1 MDRDDVLIGLF
12 ATATALCAGETIFRL
27 KDRNASKARFLR
39 ERWTLEKSWERFDA
53 MSGWEL
59 VPGFSSE
66 DIRINRHGFRGPEL
80 VKVKTCRVLCLGDSV
95 TFGPMG
101 EKNPYPYIAR
111 EQLSKTTTPRPVE
124 VINAGVG
131 GHSSANMRF
140 RINRLMR
147 FKPDVV
153 VIFAGWNDM
162 FSDDFASYADL
173 RGPVSSFWHL
183 DMRKNVRSYLV
194 DAMMTA
200 AARNKNRPIPVAYSS
215 SEFVPFN
222 FEYNLREIV
231 SVVAARNARAAIMT
245 LPSLI
250 PNEQEAP
257 TPAMIKKVMFPQS
270 IGAGDYGTFRTIYR
284 AYDAVIRRVAADTG
298 SALIDTA
305 SLFDDQKR
313 PRVSFFED
321 TCHLSPLGH
330 KLAGTLVAE
339 RLMAEGLIE

>member
-12 ATATALCAGETIFRL
+12 AAATALCAGETVFRL

-53 MSGWEL
+53 VSGWEL

-80 VKVKTCRVLCLGDSV
+80 VKVKTSRVLCLGDSV

-101 EKNPYPYIAR
+101 EKTPYPYIAR
-111 EQLSKTTTPRPVE
+111 EILSKTNTSRPIE

-140 RINRLMR
+140 RIGRLMR

-153 VIFAGWNDM
+153 VIFSGWNDM

-173 RGPVSSFWHL
+173 RGSVSSFWHL
-183 DMRKNVRSYLV
+183 DMQKNVRSYLV
-194 DAMMTA
+194 DAIITA
-200 AARNKNRPIPVAYSS
+200 AERNKRRPIPVAYRP

-231 SVVAARNARAAIMT
+231 STVTARNVRAAIMT

-250 PNEQEAP
+250 PNEQEAL
-257 TPAMIKKVMFPQS
+257 TPAMVKKVMFPQS
-270 IGAGDYGTFRTIYR
+270 IAAGDYDTFKTIYR

-298 SALIDTA
+298 SVLIDTA
-305 SLFDDQKR
+305 ALFDDQKR
-313 PRVSFFED
+313 PRVPFFED

-330 KLAGTLVAE
+330 KIAGTFVAE
-339 RLMAEGLIE
+339 RLIAEGMTE